1 MAPGVP
7 PAADSAPGLERDAP
21 RDGVWT
27 RVAKS
32 LKENVRDQ
40 CPYLRRV
47 KHLFSRG
54 FACFAANRET
64 RVDNETANTR
74 CLTQRHR
81 ECSLFMAHEV
91 EQRRHA

>member
-1 MAPGVP
+1 MAHGVP
-7 PAADSAPGLERDAP
+7 PATDSAAGLVRETP

-40 CPYLRRV
+40 CPCLRRV
-47 KHLFSRG
+47 RHLFSRG
-54 FACFAANRET
+54 FACFAAEGET
-64 RVDNETANTR
+64 RLDNETANTR

-81 ECSLFMAHEV
+81 ECSLFRAHEA
-91 EQRRHA
+91 EQRRRA